1 MFTVPVCLSPVSSLS
16 IQMCVKILAH
26 LAIFNGMFIELSG
39 CLMNCKHIWRHPTN
53 KRIYPHVVRFVHT
66 YMNTWVFA
74 LAYVLQTRNS
84 GAKWKHQGGQSTIS
98 HNYVNREN
106 YCKSLLVFT
115 AATSRAPRV
124 FRIQYSVWLHINVL
138 ESNEIKIH
146 FIPRFCQYCP
156 GVCRLHCLWGR
167 RV

>member
-1 MFTVPVCLSPVSSLS
+1 MSYDLY
-16 IQMCVKILAH
+16 ILIWIPGYLH
-26 LAIFNGMFIELSG
+26 WHTF
-39 CLMNCKHIWRHPTN
+39 CK
-53 KRIYPHVVRFVHT
+53 
-66 YMNTWVFA
+66 
-74 LAYVLQTRNS
+74 YVIVAPNENIKVANR
-84 GAKWKHQGGQSTIS
+84 QSTIS

-156 GVCRLHCLWGR
+156 GVCRLHCLWGC
-167 RV
+167 RVLRGFWGQVKWIKTYSDLADWMLELWIICVSVACSY

>member
-74 LAYVLQTRNS
+74 LAYVLQIRNS
-84 GAKWKHQGGQSTIS
+84 GAKWKHQGGQSTIDNIAQLRQSWKLLQKFAGIHRRHIEGASGFS
-98 HNYVNREN
+98 HSIF
-106 YCKSLLVFT
+106 SLIT
-115 AATSRAPRV
+115 HKCT
-124 FRIQYSVWLHINVL
+124 W
-138 ESNEIKIH
+138 IK
-146 FIPRFCQYCP
+146 
-156 GVCRLHCLWGR
+156 WN
-167 RV
+167 